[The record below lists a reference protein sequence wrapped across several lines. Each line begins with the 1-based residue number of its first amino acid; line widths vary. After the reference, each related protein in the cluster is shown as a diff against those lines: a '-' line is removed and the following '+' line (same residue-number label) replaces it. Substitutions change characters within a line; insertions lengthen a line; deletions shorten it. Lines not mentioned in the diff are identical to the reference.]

1 MLSETKKK
9 FMKNRATT
17 MTSLAHLVGM
27 IYDLKSEV
35 EQRRVNQSLCS
46 SDEKS
51 PINCVTLSGADF
63 QITLDVSAFHPR
75 EITVKVKDQEIIVH
89 GEHEERREDEF
100 GFVSRKFTRRYFL
113 PDTFDPLTISSSL
126 NLNGTILLMRISAE
140 KRISSMDGADRF
152 IPIHRN

>member
-1 MLSETKKK
+1 
-9 FMKNRATT
+9 

-46 SDEKS
+46 SDEAKKS
-51 PINCVTLSGADF
+51 PINCVTLSGADY
-63 QITLDVSAFHPR
+63 QISLDVSAFQPR
-75 EITVKVKDQEIIVH
+75 EITLKVKDQEMIQEDH

>member
-1 MLSETKKK
+1 MSLTKKS
-9 FMKNRATT
+9 FRATT

-27 IYDLKSEV
+27 IYDLKTEV

-46 SDEKS
+46 SDEDEAKKS
-51 PINCVTLSGADF
+51 PINCVTLSGADY
-63 QITLDVSAFHPR
+63 QITLDVSAFKPR

-89 GEHEERREDEF
+89 GEHEERCEDEF

-126 NLNGTILLMRISAE
+126 NLNGTTMRIRAE

-152 IPIHRN
+152 IPIYRN